1 MTDILKDDPAN
12 CTVTTDKLNLRYQT
26 RMCNMQDNTQVRKT
40 LHSRKLEYHDKCYAV
55 EFVKHIIRAVALTA
69 ASREKA

>member
-26 RMCNMQDNTQVRKT
+26 RMRNMQDNMQVCKA
-40 LHSRKLEYHDKCYAV
+40 LDSWKYHDKCYLV
-55 EFVKHIIRAVALTA
+55 EFVKRIIHVVALTA